1 MGEVTNPQKMK
12 DSSVGFNPMDSCSR
26 VFLGQ
31 ELDRLL
37 ARFMELVQQ
46 VQGSEAMGGVG
57 PRLLGAE
64 HEKNPGRL

>member
-1 MGEVTNPQKMK
+1 MGEVTNPPKMK